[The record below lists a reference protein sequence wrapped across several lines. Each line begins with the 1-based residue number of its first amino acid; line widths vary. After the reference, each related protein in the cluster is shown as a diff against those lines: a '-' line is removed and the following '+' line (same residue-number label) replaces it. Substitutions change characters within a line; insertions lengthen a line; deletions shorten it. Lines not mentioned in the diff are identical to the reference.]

1 MGASKKSK
9 KKSQIILLALLLVFF
24 AVLNLYLSIGYTD
37 NLHLDESI
45 VDSISKFILDPDH
58 HSQQLV
64 FRGDGDEKGEDVFI
78 EEAETNSVDGSASE
92 QIEKEQIEE
101 EEEDI
106 ANIDRIDADNDEQN
120 IASFKY
126 SDDWLQNERFSNINE
141 EIATPEYVQ
150 NLILSTSPIDTKG
163 SKHILNQSLAIEDSP
178 FITWEKTDARILA
191 QRLIYL
197 ALHEHQ
203 HAPARKEALSRQK
216 GYNHDI
222 LTANKVGVFD
232 YQCDPETKYLVHNHG
247 SRVTGFAYA
256 NKGFLNLFL
265 AAISSDRV
273 LLSYKPRRGNWL
285 VSCERSDLQCIFLPF
300 TPCTITK
307 DSLIDSPTK
316 NVTTI
321 DNGQFRTLLANGTL
335 GEEYDDEKILV
346 LPENQSAAQYGNETP
361 HLREKIISIIL
372 KLFHRDDI
380 HTTGEARTESTFP
393 WDLSNAELEEA
404 FEIIRHDPFVINQSA
419 WAYLMRPN
427 LKSQSE
433 VKRML
438 NKAIPH
444 DFDPYSSFGLAVRAS
459 DKCSMGEADC
469 LDFDQYMQ
477 LVQETS
483 YNRTIAR
490 NSHAT
495 TNMYDTIVLTS
506 EARDILDARFNY
518 TKNESFLFRFIVN
531 EEDVTQGVGNPRHF
545 KGIDRFNETKKWGAD
560 EVLLSSLVTVKMQML
575 PETLVINGC
584 SNFHRNV
591 LWHFRRMGFTKL
603 KNVHTETLIMNQ
615 DPKYRMTCRVGISQ
629 F

>member
-404 FEIIRHDPFVINQSA
+404 GK
-419 WAYLMRPN
+419 AYV
-427 LKSQSE
+427 E
-433 VKRML
+433 
-438 NKAIPH
+438 
-444 DFDPYSSFGLAVRAS
+444 
-459 DKCSMGEADC
+459 
-469 LDFDQYMQ
+469 
-477 LVQETS
+477 
-483 YNRTIAR
+483 
-490 NSHAT
+490 
-495 TNMYDTIVLTS
+495 
-506 EARDILDARFNY
+506 
-518 TKNESFLFRFIVN
+518 
-531 EEDVTQGVGNPRHF
+531 
-545 KGIDRFNETKKWGAD
+545 
-560 EVLLSSLVTVKMQML
+560 
-575 PETLVINGC
+575 
-584 SNFHRNV
+584 
-591 LWHFRRMGFTKL
+591 
-603 KNVHTETLIMNQ
+603 
-615 DPKYRMTCRVGISQ
+615 
-629 F
+629 